1 MNKDFSELI
10 QHLDEKF
17 NKVDQRFDKIEKD
30 FATKEDLKKFATK
43 EDLKNAVANLSTKDD
58 YNNLMNAVDAYVKKA
73 DAFFQELVA
82 LSHKV
87 DRHEKWLHQIAE
99 KLGLKLEY

>member
-1 MNKDFSELI
+1 MLTNEDIQKLI
-10 QHLDEKF
+10 
-17 NKVDQRFDKIEKD
+17 KV
-30 FATKEDLKKFATK
+30 FATK

-58 YNNLMNAVDAYVKKA
+58 YNNLMNAVDAYAKKA

-87 DRHEKWLHQIAE
+87 DRHEKWLH
-99 KLGLKLEY
+99 